1 MPTTEAL
8 PTRDAISASE
18 IAALRR
24 RFPTEPETEALLE
37 RKMAARADGPYRR
50 PTLAQMTRLVT
61 SFLED
66 RLETPFRLEA
76 PRWSSGGVSKIQMVF
91 TLDWLSPDRG
101 QVRDEMVVRM
111 DPDESLNATSR
122 VREYEV
128 LGAVASHLPVP
139 EVFWIDAG
147 GTHFPQ
153 PALVYAFV
161 EGVSKPPGTGAGQV
175 TGLGTN
181 FGEHFRPLL
190 APQFM
195 TTLATIHTLQLDP
208 ATVPSMAA
216 PEPGTTQAAL
226 LQLNRARRVWEEDRA
241 EDVPLMDVAAAWLE
255 ENVPV
260 TDRISLVHGDFRSGN
275 FLFDPDT
282 ADVTAWL
289 DWERCHLG
297 DRHRDLAWT
306 TQLTFGH
313 WEGDRY
319 LVCGLI
325 PLDEFYE
332 QYESASG
339 LRVDPARLHYFRVL
353 NAFQILAAL
362 VGTGHRVIRLRKSHQ
377 GISLARLR
385 GQAASISDDLRRL
398 LEEGAHG

>member
-1 MPTTEAL
+1 MTGTAPLT
-8 PTRDAISASE
+8 TRDAINASE
-18 IAALRR
+18 MAALRE

-37 RKMAARADGPYRR
+37 RKMSGRDSGPYQR
-50 PTLAQMTRLVT
+50 PTLQEMTQLVT
-61 SFLED
+61 NFLQH
-66 RLETPFRLEA
+66 RLDAPFRLQR

-91 TLDWLSPDRG
+91 TLDWESPDRG
-101 QVRDEMVVRM
+101 PVSDEMVVRM

-128 LGAVASHLPVP
+128 LRAVAPYVPVP
-139 EVFWIDAG
+139 EVFWVDGQAQ
-147 GTHFPQ
+147 HFPQ

-161 EGVSKPPGTGAGQV
+161 KGVTKPPGTGTGQV

-181 FGEHFRPLL
+181 FGDHFRPLL
-190 APQFM
+190 APQFIQ
-195 TTLATIHTLQLDP
+195 TLATIHTLRVDP
-208 ATVPSMAA
+208 AQVPSMAL
-216 PEPGTTQAAL
+216 PEPATTQAAF

-255 ENVPV
+255 ENAPV
-260 TDRISLVHGDFRSGN
+260 TEHVGLVHGDYRSGN

-289 DWERCHLG
+289 DWERSHWG

-306 TQLTFGH
+306 TQMTFGH
-313 WEGDRY
+313 WQDERY
-319 LVCGLI
+319 LVCGLV
-325 PLDEFYE
+325 PLDEFYGR
-332 QYESASG
+332 YEEASG
-339 LRVDPARLHYFRVL
+339 LPVDPVRLHYFRVL

-362 VGTGHRVIRLRKSHQ
+362 VGTAHRVIRLRKSHQ
-377 GISLARLR
+377 GLSLARLR

-398 LEEGAHG
+398 LEDVHG